1 MAKTNDDD
9 LFTLLRARG
18 LRKSIARSVA
28 ALEGNSRR
36 AGAQGEKL
44 ARQTVENLTA
54 AADDIRKRVLRRDR
68 SRSQAASKAGQ
79 TRKRNVAKRS
89 AAARK
94 GAQTRAKA
102 TKATATRATKATKA
116 TKARRATRA

>member
-1 MAKTNDDD
+1 MAKTNNDD

-18 LRKSIARSVA
+18 LRKRIARSVA

-79 TRKRNVAKRS
+79 TRKRNVAKRP

-102 TKATATRATKATKA
+102 QRTGAKAKVA
-116 TKARRATRA
+116 AR